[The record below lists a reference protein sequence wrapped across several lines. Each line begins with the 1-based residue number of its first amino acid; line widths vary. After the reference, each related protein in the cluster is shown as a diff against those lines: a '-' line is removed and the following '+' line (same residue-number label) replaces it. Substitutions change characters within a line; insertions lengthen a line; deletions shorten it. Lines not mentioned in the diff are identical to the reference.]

1 MDFYVTIGGRFGRWR
16 HWEDMRSYGFVSAG
30 HGARYRDAMSRLI
43 EGARVW
49 PVIPVAV
56 GGGHAYVGVG
66 RVTAEAVRVRD
77 FKVDVG
83 GTAVPILTAPLAAT
97 DMGERADDPEL
108 SEYVARVRWIDSGRR
123 RKRSARPACSTVVRS
138 SARSATHSPSN
149 GFARRSG
156 RTPPLREPPSSW
168 QVRGVR

>member
-1 MDFYVTIGGRFGRWR
+1 
-16 HWEDMRSYGFVSAG
+16 
-30 HGARYRDAMSRLI
+30 MSRLI

-56 GGGHAYVGVG
+56 GGGHGYVGVG

-77 FKVDVG
+77 FKVEVA

-108 SEYVARVRWIDSGRR
+108 SEYVARVDWIDTRPQKEAFWETGMFHGRQ
-123 RKRSARPACSTVVRS
+123 VVGEIRDPFTLQ
-138 SARSATHSPSN
+138 R
-149 GFARRSG
+149 
-156 RTPPLREPPSSW
+156 LR
-168 QVRGVR
+168 GTFGADGGL